1 MLPPFGDGVSPNKL
15 SNLLD
20 NVLAKCQFSPFP
32 HRPETESSYY
42 LEQMD
47 AGRPFE
53 PRFVFSLNRLDEV
66 AEHLSV
72 SADRLALGVSVRS
85 RKLKM
90 YKAIAS
96 WPVADVPRQWS
107 PKAIDIK
114 SVQTRDALEFV
125 LSVRVIADDPMLAT
139 HGLGRGM
146 VLCRKEF
153 PIRHRADASVFPF
166 SWREF
171 GGDTEYPAELLWA
184 IKWHDDADDDRF
196 ARPIRDVLTVYMNKA
211 AEEHLNSMNAATG
224 RGDFAWKMLAA
235 EIIVQIWS
243 DVLRGTAVDPDPS
256 ENDTLVGQVY
266 GKLASESGRTYADI
280 RALGSDDGLTE
291 LRSYVAKIIGVVS

>member
-20 NVLAKCQFSPFP
+20 NVLEACRFSPFP
-32 HRPETESSYY
+32 HLPETASSYY

-47 AGRPFE
+47 ADRPFE
-53 PRFVFSLNRLDEV
+53 PRFVFKLNGLDKV
-66 AEHLSV
+66 TKHLSV
-72 SADRLALGVSVRS
+72 PADRLALGVSVRS

-96 WPVADVPRQWS
+96 WPVTDVPSQWS
-107 PKAIDIK
+107 PTSIDMK

-125 LSVRVIADDPMLAT
+125 LSVRVIADDPVLAT
-139 HGLGRGM
+139 YGLGLGT

-153 PIRHRADASVFPF
+153 AIRQHVHTAAFPF

-184 IKWHDDADDDRF
+184 VKWHDTAEDRF
-196 ARPIRDVLTVYMNKA
+196 SRPIGDVLTVYMNKA
-211 AEEHLNSMNAATG
+211 AEERLHSMNAAAD
-224 RGDFAWKMLAA
+224 REDFAWKLLAA
-235 EIIVQIWS
+235 EIIVQIWG
-243 DVLRGTAVDPDPS
+243 DVLKGTSVDPDPS
-256 ENDTLVGQVY
+256 EDDTLVGQVY
-266 GKLASESGRTYADI
+266 SKLAKASGRAYADI
-280 RALGSDDGLTE
+280 RELGSEDGLTE
-291 LRSYVAKIIGVVS
+291 LRSHVAKIIGVVA

>member
-1 MLPPFGDGVSPNKL
+1 MLPPFGNGVSPNKL

-20 NVLAKCQFSPFP
+20 NVLAKCQFSPYP
-32 HRPETESSYY
+32 DRPETESAYY

-47 AGRPFE
+47 ADRPFE
-53 PRFVFSLNRLDEV
+53 PRFVFQLNGLDEI

-72 SADRLALGVSVRS
+72 PADRLALGVSVRS

-90 YKAIAS
+90 YEAIAS
-96 WPVADVPRQWS
+96 WPVTDVPPRWS
-107 PKAIDIK
+107 PKSIDMK

-125 LSVRVIADDPMLAT
+125 LSVRVIADDPALET
-139 HGLGRGM
+139 RGLGGGM

-153 PIRHRADASVFPF
+153 AIRHHVDAAAFPF

-184 IKWHDDADDDRF
+184 VKWHDDTDDDRF
-196 ARPIRDVLTVYMNKA
+196 SRPIRDVLTVYMNKA
-211 AEEHLNSMNAATG
+211 AEEHLHSMNAATDK
-224 RGDFAWKMLAA
+224 GDFAWKMLAA

-243 DVLRGTAVDPDPS
+243 DVLRGTSVDPDPS
-256 ENDTLVGQVY
+256 ENDTLVGQIY
-266 GKLASESGRTYADI
+266 GKLAKESGRPYADI

-291 LRSYVAKIIGVVS
+291 LRSYVAKIIGVVA